1 MRRVIQFSTGNVGRH
16 SLRAIIGRP
25 DLELVGVH
33 AAGPDKI
40 GRDASE
46 LCGLDKPTGI
56 VATGD
61 IDALVA
67 LGADCVVYTS
77 RGETRPMRAIEEMVK
92 FLEGSTNVVASSMV
106 WMVTPHHADDWLRE
120 PLARACE
127 VGNTSLYV
135 NGIDPGYSGDTLVH
149 SACSLST
156 RVTSVTVQE
165 IFDYGNYDDAEF
177 TGAAMGFGTTADDDP
192 PMLFLPGV
200 IASMWGGQVRSL
212 ADNLGIELDEVRQ
225 RSERWF
231 TPEHIDCTMMTVEPG
246 QMAAVRFA
254 AEGVRDGEP
263 VITLEHVTRLTTAAA
278 PDWEFP
284 PEGHTG
290 VHRVVVE
297 GEPRVEVNTHVSHP
311 VLDSTD
317 AGCIS
322 TAARVVNAID
332 WVCRAP
338 AGLVAVED
346 IPQSATIRGLMW
358 GGLPGS

>member
-16 SLRAIIGRP
+16 SLQAIIGRP

-33 AAGPDKI
+33 AASSDKI

-46 LCGLDKPTGI
+46 LCGLGEPTGVI
-56 VATGD
+56 ATDD

-77 RGETRPMRAIEEMVK
+77 QGETRPMEAIEQMAK
-92 FLEGSTNVVASSMV
+92 FLAAGTNVVGTSMV
-106 WMVTPHHADDWLRE
+106 WLVTPRHADDWVRE
-120 PLARACE
+120 PLERACE
-127 VGNTSLYV
+127 AGNASLYV
-135 NGIDPGYSGDTLVH
+135 NGIDPGYSGDTLAY
-149 SACSLST
+149 SALSLAT
-156 RVTSVTVQE
+156 RVTSITVQE
-165 IFDYGNYDDAEF
+165 IFDYGNFDDYEF
-177 TGAAMGFGTTADDDP
+177 TGVSMGFGMTSDDEP

-200 IASMWGGQVRSL
+200 IVSMWGGQVRSL
-212 ADNLGIELDEVRQ
+212 AEHLGITLDDVRQ

-231 TPEHIDCTMMTVEPG
+231 TREPIDCIMAKVEPG
-246 QMAAVRFA
+246 GMAAVRFA
-254 AEGVRDGEP
+254 VEGVRDGEP
-263 VITLEHVTRLTTAAA
+263 VITLEHVTRLTSAAA

-297 GEPRVEVNTHVSHP
+297 GEPRVEINTHVSHP
-311 VLDSTD
+311 LFDSTD
-317 AGCIS
+317 SGCIS
-322 TAARVVNAID
+322 TAARAMNAID

-338 AGLVAVED
+338 KGLISVAD

-358 GGLPGS
+358 SDSQRN

>member
-16 SLRAIIGRP
+16 SLRALIGRP

-33 AAGPDKI
+33 ANSAEKI
-40 GRDASE
+40 GRDAAE
-46 LCGLDKPTGI
+46 LCGLDRPTGI
-56 VATGD
+56 VASAD
-61 IDALVA
+61 IDALVD

-77 RGETRPMRAIEEMVK
+77 QGETRPLEAVEQMSR
-92 FLEGSTNVVASSMV
+92 FLEAGSNVVATSMV
-106 WMVTPHHADDWLRE
+106 WLVTPHHCDDRLRA
-120 PLARACE
+120 PLEHACE
-127 VGNTSLYV
+127 VGNSSLYV
-135 NGIDPGYSGDTLVH
+135 NGIDPGFSGDTLVH
-149 SACSLST
+149 AAVSLTT
-156 RVTSVTVQE
+156 RVSSITVQE
-165 IFDYGNYDDAEF
+165 VFDYGNFDDAEF
-177 TGAAMGFGTTADDDP
+177 TGAAMGFGMRPQDDP

-200 IASMWGGQVRSL
+200 IVSMWGGQVRSL
-212 ADNLGIELDEVRQ
+212 ADSLDIKLDEVRQ

-231 TPEHIDCTMMTVEPG
+231 TPERIDCTMMTVEPG

-254 AEGVRDGEP
+254 TEGVRDGEP
-263 VITLEHVTRLTTAAA
+263 VITLEHVTRLTAVAA

-297 GEPRVEVNTHVSHP
+297 GDPRVEINTHVSHP

-322 TAARVVNAID
+322 TAARVINAID

-338 AGLVAVED
+338 QGLVAVED
-346 IPQSATIRGLMW
+346 IPLSATMRGLTW
-358 GGLPGS
+358 AEH